1 VTGIVT
7 NLKFGNRNAG
17 FMETEGYDLDVSYR
31 LDTRFGKFNVRL
43 ATTYVSKRPPHLQR
57 QLDRPDRHQRHRQRF
72 PRPFQPGAG
81 LGAGQLRRSWTARYY
96 SGVKEPARTSRCTGR
111 VLGSGCVRTV
121 VQGARNYNER
131 GAVTFHD
138 VQVRY
143 SLPWDA
149 TVSVGANNV
158 FEKTGPVMYSKP
170 NSAFS
175 YYGGFDIGRF
185 IYMKYQQRF

>member
-1 VTGIVT
+1 
-7 NLKFGNRNAG
+7 
-17 FMETEGYDLDVSYR
+17 MP
-31 LDTRFGKFNVRL
+31 
-43 ATTYVSKRPPHLQR
+43 RPPV
-57 QLDRPDRHQRHRQRF
+57 RPEAADVQHQPRALPGLPVHRQ
-72 PRPFQPGAG
+72 PGE
-81 LGAGQLRRSWTARYY
+81 LLERLQHL
-96 SGVKEPARTSRCTGR
+96 P
-111 VLGSGCVRTV
+111 VLADELAHVS
-121 VQGARNYNER
+121 ADDADR

-158 FEKTGPVMYSKP
+158 FEKTGPIMYSKP

-175 YYGGFDIGRF
+175 YYGGYDIGRF